1 MSYRRILL
9 GAAATLPLMAVAAQA
24 QTMQPLTGLYIAGGG
39 GFNWVQSA
47 DISAQGLLR
56 SEFLVGGVNPS
67 GKVSFDTGWVVVGS
81 VGWGFGNGLRAE
93 VEGNYRSNDVDRVS
107 GFAPLGVFSSNG
119 RQRSYGVMA
128 NVLYDFNLPSFG
140 VSFPWI
146 QPYIGAGLGYV
157 WSEWSSVNA
166 VSPAGLLVRADDTN
180 GQFAFQG
187 IAGAAFPIP
196 RVPGLAITAEYRFLG
211 TLTPRYDT
219 TVASTRTGAV
229 LASGRIEAD
238 NYNHSVLIGLRYAFN
253 QPRPA
258 PAPVAAAPAPARS
271 FLVFF
276 DFNRSDL
283 TERARSIVTQAAEA
297 ARSQSVTRIEVAGHT
312 DTVGSAQYNQGL
324 SIRRANS
331 VAAELVRH
339 GVQRE
344 AIQIAGYG
352 FSRPLVPTGPGV
364 REPQNR
370 RVEIVLR

>member
-1 MSYRRILL
+1 M
-9 GAAATLPLMAVAAQA
+9 
-24 QTMQPLTGLYIAGGG
+24 
-39 GFNWVQSA
+39 
-47 DISAQGLLR
+47 
-56 SEFLVGGVNPS
+56 
-67 GKVSFDTGWVVVGS
+67 
-81 VGWGFGNGLRAE
+81 
-93 VEGNYRSNDVDRVS
+93 
-107 GFAPLGVFSSNG
+107 
-119 RQRSYGVMA
+119 
-128 NVLYDFNLPSFG
+128 
-140 VSFPWI
+140 
-146 QPYIGAGLGYV
+146 
-157 WSEWSSVNA
+157 
-166 VSPAGLLVRADDTN
+166 
-180 GQFAFQG
+180 
-187 IAGAAFPIP
+187 
-196 RVPGLAITAEYRFLG
+196 
-211 TLTPRYDT
+211 
-219 TVASTRTGAV
+219 